1 MIYITVESTVD
12 LAIVGLGGNGQTY
25 FMEFLAETGL
35 PSSQVLG
42 SWGAGPGTIYFFL
55 QLFFSILSLSPTA
68 KRPEN
73 FKTIEVEPKYL

>member
-12 LAIVGLGGNGQTY
+12 LAIVGSGGNGQTY

-42 SWGAGPGTIYFFL
+42 AGPGTIYFFCNC
-55 QLFFSILSLSPTA
+55 FFSILSLSPTA
-68 KRPEN
+68 KRSEN